1 MDSFAASTTIKDGL
15 LENAEAL
22 NNKMRKDNM
31 DYSLYLVTDS
41 TPAILGSKDICEVVE
56 AALRGGV
63 TCVQY
68 RDKTSDT
75 GVLVQT
81 ARKLH
86 AITQKYNIP
95 LLINDRVDVAL
106 SVGCEG
112 VHIGQDDL
120 DIESARKLLGH
131 DKIIGVTVSNAAETA
146 AACEGGADYLGI
158 GTVFATA
165 TKENTKTIIG
175 VDGLQQILLQLAQA
189 NSTVRTVCIG
199 GINASNTSR
208 VVWQSRVSGKGLDGV
223 AVVSAIMAAAD
234 PEASARELSRLVK
247 APPAFARGIV
257 TEGLQGRSPAEL
269 VKLAPQVIKAVGLRK
284 PLSHN
289 MTNLVVQNFAANVAL
304 CVGASPIMANYG
316 EEAKD
321 LSKLGGALVIN
332 MGTVTPE
339 GLDNYLKALKAYNE
353 VGGPVVFDPVGAG
366 ATAVRRAATK
376 KILGGGYID
385 VIKGNRSEIL
395 SCMPGGSTVQQ
406 RGVDSAEGDVD
417 VKELAS
423 ALKELARLRKNIVV
437 MTGKTDY
444 VTDGVH
450 VYKIENGH
458 EYLGMV
464 TGTGCC
470 LGTTIS
476 AMIAAWP
483 QDKLVATISG
493 LLHYNIAAELAA
505 EREDVKGPG
514 SFVPAFLDELY
525 KVRAATS
532 KGDLDWLTRAKVGI
546 L

>member
-1 MDSFAASTTIKDGL
+1 MEKNDI
-15 LENAEAL
+15 
-22 NNKMRKDNM
+22 
-31 DYSLYLVTDS
+31 DYSVYLVTDS
-41 TPAILGSKDICEVVE
+41 TAAILGDKDICEVVE

-75 GVLVQT
+75 GAMVQT

-86 AITQKYNIP
+86 AITKRYCIP

-106 SVGCEG
+106 AVGCEG

-120 DIESARKLLGH
+120 DIAAARELLGH

-146 AACEGGADYLGI
+146 AACAAGADYLGI
-158 GTVFATA
+158 GTIFATP
-165 TKENTKTIIG
+165 TKENTKSIIG
-175 VDGLQQILLQLAQA
+175 VDGLQQILLQLAKA
-189 NSTVRTVCIG
+189 KSTVKTVCIG
-199 GINASNTSR
+199 GINASNASR
-208 VVWQSRVSGKGLDGV
+208 VMWQSRVPGKELDGV

-234 PEASARELSRLVK
+234 PEASARELDRLVR
-247 APPAFARGIV
+247 APPPFGRGVVI
-257 TEGLQGRSPAEL
+257 EGPQDRSPERLVEL
-269 VKLAPQVIKAVGLRK
+269 VPEVIRAVAQRK

-316 EEAKD
+316 EEAED
-321 LSKLGGALVIN
+321 LAKLGGALVIN

-339 GLDNYLKALKAYNE
+339 GLENYLKALKAYND
-353 VGGPVVFDPVGAG
+353 VGGPVIFDPVGAG

-376 KILGGGYID
+376 KILGGGYIE

-395 SCMPGGSTVQQ
+395 SCLPGGSTVQQ

-417 VKELAS
+417 IGTLAPALRELATH
-423 ALKELARLRKNIVV
+423 RKNIVV

-444 VTDGVH
+444 VANGEH

-458 EYLGMV
+458 EYLGVV

-476 AMIAAWP
+476 AMVAAWHH
-483 QDKLVATISG
+483 DTLAATIAG
-493 LLHYNIAAELAA
+493 LVHYNIAAELAA
-505 EREDVKGPG
+505 ERPDVKGPG
-514 SFVPAFLDELY
+514 TFVPAFLDELY
-525 KVRAATS
+525 QIRVATTR
-532 KGDLDWLTRAKVGI
+532 GDLGWLARAKVGK

>member
-1 MDSFAASTTIKDGL
+1 MGKSDA
-15 LENAEAL
+15 
-22 NNKMRKDNM
+22 

-41 TPAILGSKDICEVVE
+41 TPAILGDKDICKVVE

-75 GVLVQT
+75 SLLVQT
-81 ARKLH
+81 AHKLH
-86 AITQKYNIP
+86 AITQKYHIP
-95 LLINDRVDVAL
+95 LLINDRIDVAL
-106 SVGCEG
+106 AVGCEG

-120 DIESARKLLGH
+120 DVESARKLLGH
-131 DKIIGVTVSNAAETA
+131 DKIIGVTVSNAEETA
-146 AACEGGADYLGI
+146 AACKGGADYLGI
-158 GTVFATA
+158 GTVFATP
-165 TKENTKTIIG
+165 TKENTKSIIG
-175 VDGLQQILLQLAQA
+175 VDGLQQILLQLAHA
-189 NSTVRTVCIG
+189 KSTIKTVCIG

-208 VVWQSRVSGKGLDGV
+208 VVWQSTAHGKSLDGV

-234 PEASARELSRLVK
+234 PEVSARELSQLVK
-247 APPAFARGIV
+247 APPAFAKGV
-257 TEGLQGRSPAEL
+257 VAVDQLDRSPQQL
-269 VKLAPQVIKAVGLRK
+269 VDLSPSIIQAVAKGK

-339 GLDNYLKALKAYNE
+339 GLDNYSKALKAYNA

-376 KILGGGYID
+376 TILGGGYID
-385 VIKGNRSEIL
+385 VLKGNRSEIL
-395 SCMPGGSTVQQ
+395 ACLPGGSAVQQ
-406 RGVDSAEGDVD
+406 RGVDSAVDDVD
-417 VKELAS
+417 VGGLALAIKELA
-423 ALKELARLRKNIVV
+423 ALRKNTVV
-437 MTGKTDY
+437 VTGKNDY
-444 VTDGVH
+444 VTAGRH
-450 VYKIENGH
+450 IYTINNGH

-476 AMIAAWP
+476 AMIAAYP
-483 QDKLVATISG
+483 YDKLAATIAG
-493 LLHYNIAAELAA
+493 LLHYNIAAEMAA
-505 EREDVKGPG
+505 ERADVKGPG
-514 SFVPAFLDELY
+514 TFVPAFLDELY
-525 KVRAATS
+525 NIRVATT
-532 KGDLDWLTRAKVGI
+532 KGDSGWLSRAKVSI
-546 L
+546 LDI

>member
-1 MDSFAASTTIKDGL
+1 MKKNDI
-15 LENAEAL
+15 
-22 NNKMRKDNM
+22 

-41 TPAILGSKDICEVVE
+41 TPAILGDKDICEVVE

-75 GVLVQT
+75 SVLVQT

-106 SVGCEG
+106 AVGCEG

-131 DKIIGVTVSNAAETA
+131 DKTIGVTVSNAAETA

-158 GTVFATA
+158 GTVFATP
-165 TKENTKTIIG
+165 TKENTKSIIG

-189 NSTVRTVCIG
+189 NSTVKTVCIG

-208 VVWQSRVSGKGLDGV
+208 VVWQSRVPGKGLDGV

-234 PEASARELSRLVK
+234 PEASARELGQLVK
-247 APPAFARGIV
+247 APPAFAEGVV
-257 TEGLQGRSPAEL
+257 TEGLQSRPPEEL
-269 VKLAPQVIKAVGLRK
+269 VKLAPQVIQAVAQRK

-339 GLDNYLKALKAYNE
+339 GLDNYLKALKAYN
-353 VGGPVVFDPVGAG
+353 VAGGPVVFDPIGAG

-395 SCMPGGSTVQQ
+395 SCLPGGSTVQQ
-406 RGVDSAEGDVD
+406 RGVDSAEGEVD
-417 VKELAS
+417 IRELVSALRELAT
-423 ALKELARLRKNIVV
+423 LRKNIVV

-444 VTDGVH
+444 VTDGGH

-483 QDKLVATISG
+483 QDKLAATVAG

-505 EREDVKGPG
+505 ERPDVKGPG

-525 KVRAATS
+525 KVRVATT
-532 KGDLDWLTRAKVGI
+532 KEDHGWLTRAKLGV

>member
-1 MDSFAASTTIKDGL
+1 
-15 LENAEAL
+15 
-22 NNKMRKDNM
+22 MRKTDI

-41 TPAILGSKDICEVVE
+41 TSAILGDKDICEVVE

-75 GVLVQT
+75 GILVQT

-86 AITQKYNIP
+86 AITQKYNVP

-106 SVGCEG
+106 AVGCEG

-120 DIESARKLLGH
+120 DIELARKLLGN
-131 DKIIGVTVSNAAETA
+131 DKIIGITVSNPEETT

-158 GTVFATA
+158 GTIFATP
-165 TKENTKTIIG
+165 TKENTKSIIG
-175 VDGLQQILLQLAQA
+175 LDGLQQILIQLAQA
-189 NSTVRTVCIG
+189 QSSIKTVCIG

-208 VVWQSRVSGKGLDGV
+208 VVWQSAGHGKSLNGV

-234 PEASARELSRLVK
+234 PEAAARELRQLVK
-247 APPAFARGIV
+247 APPAFAKGIV
-257 TEGLQGRSPAEL
+257 AMEQPYPTTKQL
-269 VKLAPQVIKAVGLRK
+269 VDLVPRIILAVAKGK

-321 LSKLGGALVIN
+321 LAKHGGALVIN

-339 GLDNYLKALKAYNE
+339 GLDNYLKALKAYNA

-366 ATAVRRAATK
+366 ATAVRRAASK
-376 KILGGGYID
+376 SLLGGGYID
-385 VIKGNRSEIL
+385 VLKGNRSEIL
-395 SCMPGGSTVQQ
+395 SCLPGGSNVQQ
-406 RGVDSAEGDVD
+406 RGVDSAEGDINIS
-417 VKELAS
+417 ELAS
-423 ALKELARLRKNIVV
+423 AIKELATLRKNIVV

-444 VTDGVH
+444 VTAGRHIFTID
-450 VYKIENGH
+450 NGH
-458 EYLGMV
+458 EYLAMV

-476 AMIAAWP
+476 AMIAAYP
-483 QDKLVATISG
+483 QDKLAATVAG
-493 LLHYNIAAELAA
+493 LLQYNISAELAA
-505 EREDVKGPG
+505 CRVDVKGPG
-514 SFVPAFLDELY
+514 TFVPAFLDELY
-525 KVRAATS
+525 NIRVATT
-532 KGDLDWLTRAKVGI
+532 KGDLEWLNRARVGI
-546 L
+546 LDIK